1 MIKIAGRKIQ
11 HNDITSP
18 EKLKLVNP
26 ENIELGKDFLDY
38 LVSIDR
44 SKNTIE
50 AYGYDLNIF

>member
-1 MIKIAGRKIQ
+1 MIKIAGRTIQ

-38 LVSIDR
+38 LVLIGQR
-44 SKNTIE
+44 IPSKPMDMI
-50 AYGYDLNIF
+50 